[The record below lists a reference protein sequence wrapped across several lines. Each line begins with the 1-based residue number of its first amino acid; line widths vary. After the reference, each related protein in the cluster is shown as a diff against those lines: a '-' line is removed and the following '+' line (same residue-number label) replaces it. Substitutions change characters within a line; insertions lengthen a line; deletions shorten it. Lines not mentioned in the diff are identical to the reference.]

1 MYRRNRQDSKSG
13 EVVTIEYDP
22 DGSAD
27 ICLVHCRDGEKTLT
41 LHPFFFFHFVV
52 PGAPTY
58 INEWEM
64 PVRFS

>member
-41 LHPFFFFHFVV
+41 LHPFFFHFVV

-58 INEWEM
+58 IN
-64 PVRFS
+64 